1 MEIKVGIAQ
10 MDVVMGDLSKNLTTY
25 KNFIKKART
34 KKVDLLVFPELSL
47 TGYFLKDMVPNCAI
61 RLDSQIMKELKKE
74 SKHIS
79 LVAGFIEES
88 EDFKYYN
95 SSAYIEGGKIAH
107 IHRKVYLP
115 TYGMFEE
122 ARYFASGES
131 IRAFNTKFGRMSML
145 ICEDLWHPIS
155 VYLAAL
161 DGASV
166 LIALSASPSR
176 RVSADKKLGS
186 TRTWEDLNRMYA
198 QIYTLYVV
206 FANRIGFEDGVN
218 FWGGSEIVMPSDKVV
233 VKGDYFKECLL
244 TSEIST
250 DALKRER
257 IFSPLLRDEKID
269 LTIKEL
275 ERIISRL
282 KEIQNERA

>member
-1 MEIKVGIAQ
+1 MSFKVGIAQ
-10 MDVVMGDLSKNLTTY
+10 VDVAMGDLKKNLSRY
-25 KNFIKKART
+25 RVFIKKAKAR
-34 KKVDLLVFPELSL
+34 KIDLLVFPELSL
-47 TGYFLKDMVPNCAI
+47 TGYFLKDMVPNCAL
-61 RLDSQIMKELKKE
+61 RLDSKIMEELKKE

-95 SSAYIEGGKIAH
+95 SSAYLEGGKIIH
-107 IHRKVYLP
+107 VHRKVYLP

-122 ARYFASGES
+122 ARYFASGEKICS
-131 IRAFNTKFGRMSML
+131 FNTKFGKIAIL

-155 VYLAAL
+155 AYIAGL

-176 RVSADKKLGS
+176 GVSADKKLSS
-186 TRTWEDLNRMYA
+186 TKTWEDLNRMYA
-198 QIYTLYVV
+198 RIYTLYVI

-218 FWGGSEIVMPSDKVV
+218 FWGGSEIVMPSGKVA
-233 VKGDYFKECLL
+233 VKGDYFKECLV
-244 TSEIST
+244 TGEISI

-257 IFSPLLRDEKID
+257 IFSPLLRDEKIE

-275 ERIISRL
+275 ERIISQL
-282 KEIQNERA
+282 KEMRDGRS